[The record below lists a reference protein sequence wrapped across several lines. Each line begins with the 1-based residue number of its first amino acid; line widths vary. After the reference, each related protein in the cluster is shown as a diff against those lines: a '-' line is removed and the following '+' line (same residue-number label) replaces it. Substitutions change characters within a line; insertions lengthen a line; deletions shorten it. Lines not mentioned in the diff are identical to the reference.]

1 MRVCVYCMKTI
12 KFRDYLV
19 PLVLSGEKNCTWR
32 LFDDKDIQRGDNV
45 SLINWNTKEPFA
57 NALIVSVKEKMLK
70 DLQDADFE
78 GHEKFES
85 EEKMYESYR
94 TYYGDRVTPDSLVKI
109 IVFKLIP

>member
-1 MRVCVYCMKTI
+1 VRVCVYCMKTI

-57 NALIVSVKEKMLK
+57 NALNLK
-70 DLQDADFE
+70 VRRRCMNPIEHTMEIEL
-78 GHEKFES
+78 
-85 EEKMYESYR
+85 
-94 TYYGDRVTPDSLVKI
+94 L
-109 IVFKLIP
+109 LIAW